1 VVEVR
6 AGAEAIVGGGGGGGG
21 GITSGVIFIGGISV
35 SRGSEEP
42 LI

>member
-6 AGAEAIVGGGGGGGG
+6 AGAEAIVGGGGGGG

>member
-6 AGAEAIVGGGGGGGG
+6 AGAEAAVRGGGG
-21 GITSGVIFIGGISV
+21 GIILGVIFIGGISI

>member
-6 AGAEAIVGGGGGGGG
+6 AGAEATAGGGGGRGG
-21 GITSGVIFIGGISV
+21 GITSGIIFTGGVSV

>member
-1 VVEVR
+1 MVEAR
-6 AGAEAIVGGGGGGGG
+6 AGAEAAAGGGG
-21 GITSGVIFIGGISV
+21 GITSGVVFAGGVSV

>member
-6 AGAEAIVGGGGGGGG
+6 AGAEAAAGGGGG
-21 GITSGVIFIGGISV
+21 GIISGVVFAGGISV

>member
-6 AGAEAIVGGGGGGGG
+6 AGAEAIIGGGGG
-21 GITSGVIFIGGISV
+21 GIISGVVFIGGISV
-35 SRGSEEP
+35 SRGSKEP

>member
-6 AGAEAIVGGGGGGGG
+6 AGAEAAAGGGGG
-21 GITSGVIFIGGISV
+21 GITSGVVFIGGISI

>member
-1 VVEVR
+1 MVEVR
-6 AGAEAIVGGGGGGGG
+6 AGAEAAAGGGGGGT
-21 GITSGVIFIGGISV
+21 TSGVVFAGGVSV

>member
-1 VVEVR
+1 MVEVR
-6 AGAEAIVGGGGGGGG
+6 AGAEAVAGGGGG
-21 GITSGVIFIGGISV
+21 GIISGVIFTGGVSI